1 MHLRYVFAVCNN
13 CCSECVYG
21 VEYIRAIIAFVAILV
36 SVVGTLPH
44 MGTHPA
50 PAPLSWHDIEK
61 ISDHC
66 QGCNDSIF
74 FSLHWSSRWYRH
86 EYPLNRFSSVKM
98 VIWVKIWISL
108 ILREVGFNGIVNKNL
123 NLPTKCHSYFDL
135 WFHSY
140 LLVLIELKHICKARW
155 A

>member
-1 MHLRYVFAVCNN
+1 MFSPSATTAAQNVSMELNTYVQLLHLLPYLFQLWA
-13 CCSECVYG
+13 
-21 VEYIRAIIAFVAILV
+21 L
-36 SVVGTLPH
+36 LPH

-123 NLPTKCHSYFDL
+123 NLHTKCHSYFDL

-140 LLVLIELKHICKARW
+140 LLVLIELKHTCKARW